1 MMDCGLLSLIMRMQ
15 TVLQAMKV
23 FFLFIFIVL
32 DLFGMFHGLSATMPF
47 FFRTMSMLW
56 VFPFMDTACCLYR
69 YSVSL
74 NCLIMSAK

>member
-1 MMDCGLLSLIMRMQ
+1 MMDCGLFSLIMRMQ

-47 FFRTMSMLW
+47 FADEISFTWEAVCGKS
-56 VFPFMDTACCLYR
+56 ACT
-69 YSVSL
+69 V
-74 NCLIMSAK
+74 